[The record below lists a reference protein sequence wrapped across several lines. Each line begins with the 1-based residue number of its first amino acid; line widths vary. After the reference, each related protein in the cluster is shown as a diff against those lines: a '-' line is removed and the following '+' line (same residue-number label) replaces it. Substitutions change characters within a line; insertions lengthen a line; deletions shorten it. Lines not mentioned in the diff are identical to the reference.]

1 MVRKAKADRQ
11 AQIRIESDKKKER
24 YSGAKRQTGT
34 SRAVQ
39 GMNKITKN
47 KQYVI
52 ASFIR
57 VFSTVC

>member
-1 MVRKAKADRQ
+1 MVGKTKADRP
-11 AQIRIESDKKKER
+11 AKIRIEAEKKER
-24 YSGAKRQTGT
+24 YTGSERQAGT

-52 ASFIR
+52 VSFSQI
-57 VFSTVC
+57 FSTVC